1 MIEVRGLT
9 RDFRT
14 ADRAVAALGGI
25 DLAVE
30 TGSFLVLLGPSGSG
44 KTTLLRCIAGLET
57 PDDGEISI
65 ADRIVF
71 SAERKIA
78 VSPETRKLGMVFQSY
93 AVWPHLTVAQNV
105 SLPLAHGANRI
116 PRGLIGERVQKTLA
130 AVQLESMGDRPT
142 TMLSGGQ
149 QQRVALARALAIEP
163 RALLMDEPL
172 SNLDARLREEIRAE
186 IKAAVKQIGVTVL
199 YVTHDQAEAMALA
212 DRIAVMDAGHVVQ
225 TGTPSELYLSPATP
239 RVAEF
244 FGSMNWI
251 SGIVRDARCVETSLG
266 SFAAPT
272 SGLQGPVMVG
282 IRPEDVR
289 LRLTATGTSGEVTG
303 RTLDQTFFGDYQLCR
318 VRAADENLVVKIGI
332 DVRTDLCDHDI
343 WLEFPPEKLHIFP
356 ARAG

>member
-1 MIEVRGLT
+1 MIEIRRLR
-9 RDFRT
+9 RDFGT

-30 TGSFLVLLGPSGSG
+30 AGSFLVLLGPSGSG
-44 KTTLLRCIAGLET
+44 KTTLLRCVAGLET
-57 PDDGEISI
+57 PDDGEIVI
-65 ADRIVF
+65 AGQTVF
-71 SAERKIA
+71 SGARKILVA
-78 VSPETRKLGMVFQSY
+78 PEARKLGMVFQSY

-105 SLPLAHGANRI
+105 SLPLEHGANRI
-116 PRGLIGERVQKTLA
+116 PRAAIGARVRKTLA
-130 AVQLESMGDRPT
+130 AVQLEALSDRPT

-149 QQRVALARALAIEP
+149 QQRVALARALAVEP

-212 DRIAVMDAGHVVQ
+212 DRIAVMDAGLIVQ
-225 TGTPSELYLSPATP
+225 RGTPEQVYRAPATP

-251 SGIVRDARCVETSLG
+251 AGTVREAGRIETPIGELRAAANGTLG
-266 SFAAPT
+266 AVT
-272 SGLQGPVMVG
+272 VG

-289 LRLTATGTSGEVTG
+289 LHAVETGPGVPGQLLEK
-303 RTLDQTFFGDYQLCR
+303 TFFGDYELCR
-318 VRAADENLVVKIGI
+318 VRAAEQILSVKTAVGESG
-332 DVRTDLCDHDI
+332 DLGAERL
-343 WLEFPPEKLHIFP
+343 WLELPPEKLHVFP
-356 ARAG
+356 ARADS